1 MRSVRFLAV
10 AVLAVVL
17 AASMFSFASAQPE
30 PINVRKVTTN
40 GDATTLFHFTLS
52 TALGGFEVDLAG
64 GSSHGFD
71 VQAGTYVLHEDVPS
85 GWVLKDI
92 SCGFLDDVVVGGRF
106 FAFGSL
112 GVSSYGP
119 ADQASTFAVNLADH
133 SVTIVLVEGDYVFCT
148 FTDSPAA
155 TGPVGGFVEPIN
167 KVAVF
172 APYLAL
178 LGVIAVM
185 VVAVAPWKKREN

>member
-10 AVLAVVL
+10 AVLAVVF
-17 AASMFSFASAQPE
+17 AASMFSFASAQPD
-30 PINVRKVTTN
+30 PINVRKETTN
-40 GDATTLFHFTLS
+40 GDTTTLFHFT
-52 TALGGFEVDLAG
+52 LGGFEVDLAG
-64 GSSHGFD
+64 GSSHGFV

-92 SCGFLDDVVVGGRF
+92 SCGFLGDVVAGGRV
-106 FAFGSL
+106 FAVGSL

-133 SVTIVLVEGDYVFCT
+133 SVTINLATDDYVFCM
-148 FTDSPAA
+148 FTDSPAS
-155 TGPVGGFVEPIN
+155 TGPVGGFVQPIN

-178 LGVIAVM
+178 FGVMAVV
-185 VVAVAPWKKREN
+185 VVAVAPWKKPEN